1 MATSPSKRL
10 RRILARRLETP
21 TMWETIKDAIK
32 SNGGTVRF
40 LVILA
45 ALVIAA
51 VVIGHALGS
60 SATGVFGPGFPG

>member
-1 MATSPSKRL
+1 
-10 RRILARRLETP
+10 
-21 TMWETIKDAIK
+21 MWETIKDAIK
-32 SNGGTVRF
+32 SNEGTIRF

-60 SATGVFGPGFPG
+60 SATGVFVPGFRAITGR